1 MSGLSL
7 QWSMLRTRSTHQHGA
22 DKTSAAYGIGICVR
36 THRKR
41 WGTRRFEPLVRGSF
55 EDLQELEH
63 DQAKH
68 DEQVAA
74 QKDQREF
81 GGLGHF
87 YSGHVTPH
95 VLARMTRPFIISL

>member
-1 MSGLSL
+1 VGHPTSRVV
-7 QWSMLRTRSTHQHGA
+7 LRPVQGEA
-22 DKTSAAYGIGICVR
+22 
-36 THRKR
+36 
-41 WGTRRFEPLVRGSF
+41 EPLVRGSF

-63 DQAKH
+63 NQAKH
-68 DEQVAA
+68 DQQVAA